1 MSLLFP
7 IWDASSSQVTFSS
20 MPLVGM
26 RGRRLRR
33 KGRGRDFEIKA
44 LDNETAR
51 LEPRLHKVVIIRV
64 KILSAFFLFWH
75 SGLSFS
81 VNSSASNKNAPF
93 FPSNSAES
101 NSDTSDNEL
110 DFSFGGTPSLIPM
123 QSRTTQGSMG
133 TTYGLQT
140 TGSVSRTQQPMAEF
154 DWTSS
159 ADLK

>member
-1 MSLLFP
+1 M
-7 IWDASSSQVTFSS
+7 AS
-20 MPLVGM
+20 PY
-26 RGRRLRR
+26 
-33 KGRGRDFEIKA
+33 K
-44 LDNETAR
+44 
-51 LEPRLHKVVIIRV
+51 LEPSRLIGFT
-64 KILSAFFLFWH
+64 ILGPLQENKRTIH
-75 SGLSFS
+75 DTYILTGLSFS

-110 DFSFGGTPSLIPM
+110 DFSFEGTPSLIPM